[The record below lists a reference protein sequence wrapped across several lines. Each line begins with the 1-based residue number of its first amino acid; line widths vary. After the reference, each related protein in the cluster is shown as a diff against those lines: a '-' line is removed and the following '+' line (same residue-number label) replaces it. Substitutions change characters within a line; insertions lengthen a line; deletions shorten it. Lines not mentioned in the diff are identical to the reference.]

1 MQSSNTPFG
10 GRLAEFIN
18 QHQDKV
24 TGVLEG
30 FDRVG
35 VQASLRTLYHQSV
48 MEYYL
53 LSQKILFKDFKR
65 CLTGLTNR
73 VRSAAECLAQR
84 CRQAAIEELIKM
96 AA

>member
-1 MQSSNTPFG
+1 MQSSNTPSG
-10 GRLAEFIN
+10 GPLAEFIN
-18 QHQDKV
+18 QHQNKV

-65 CLTGLTNR
+65 YLTGLTNR
-73 VRSAAECLAQR
+73 VRSAAERLAQR
-84 CRQAAIEELIKM
+84 CRQAAIEELTKM